1 MSILIPDM
9 KMPPK
14 GKRLFVAVNGC
25 GDVYLITSG
34 AEIITKYQP
43 SVKAV
48 ELPPHG
54 RLGDLDALI
63 DVIEQIDWFHQAPNK
78 EMVHGANSAEHQAWY
93 KEQDVYRAIEGA
105 STIIPADGGDT

>member
-1 MSILIPDM
+1 MGLYIPGM

-54 RLGDLDALI
+54 RLIDADAL
-63 DVIEQIDWFHQAPNK
+63 EN
-78 EMVHGANSAEHQAWY
+78 
-93 KEQDVYRAIEGA
+93 EGA
-105 STIIPADGGDT
+105 DVHQDIEYCGYIEDTIYGYSHEMIENAPTIIPADPEGGSDG